1 MTLTRNNPQSWL
13 DTLWEAIWAYED
25 TFADAMDADTSD
37 KIDDIK
43 TAMAWITESLGL
55 DDMPYGEALC
65 RNGKPM
71 ADFDCC

>member
-1 MTLTRNNPQSWL
+1 MALTSNNPQSWI

-25 TFADAMDADTSD
+25 TFSDTLDIETSN

-55 DDMPYGEALC
+55 DETPYGEELC
-65 RNGKPM
+65 RNGKPIV
-71 ADFDCC
+71 DCDCC